1 MKCKAI
7 FTYLWKENLWKFDEG
22 KINSKINTADDICG
36 GHYCSLPDVD
46 TPGPITHDLDAKVMG
61 LEANE
66 KVLVSWVTND
76 GKQNW
81 TISQLDATDY
91 FTLKNQATGLLLF
104 SNKENKPTNG
114 PPPIPDSNYLKMLF

>member
-1 MKCKAI
+1 
-7 FTYLWKENLWKFDEG
+7 
-22 KINSKINTADDICG
+22 
-36 GHYCSLPDVD
+36 
-46 TPGPITHDLDAKVMG
+46 MG

-114 PPPIPDSNYLKMLF
+114 PPPIPDSNYLPNDVVLISKILYLSLSLFPQLHCGDSMAPFWRTK